1 MPPTRGR
8 ENSNLFSGALDLKLT
23 SRSYA
28 LRFQLWGAHAP
39 RVPISA
45 PRRNASLA
53 QPKEI
58 VGEAPT
64 TAGAHALPRK
74 EQPHGK
80 MAVTESSKSLL
91 RQFAHPNAGSDV
103 ATSHLR
109 PLLIAPLHALT
120 GASRPSRPRGE
131 RRGDTRRKRR
141 LKHTGNSDPQCAIEA
156 AVLDC
161 FADVFGGDGLGGSEV
176 GDGAGDFENAI
187 VGAGAEV

>member
-8 ENSNLFSGALDLKLT
+8 ENSNLFSGTLDLKLT

-64 TAGAHALPRK
+64 TAGARVLPGKSSRTAKWPSQKARSLFFVGLFIPTQDPMLRLLIFVLSSSHLSMPSPALRVRLAQVERK
-74 EQPHGK
+74 KTRHSPQATPKTHGK
-80 MAVTESSKSLL
+80 FRPTVCDRSCGTGLL
-91 RQFAHPNAGSDV
+91 R
-103 ATSHLR
+103 
-109 PLLIAPLHALT
+109 
-120 GASRPSRPRGE
+120 
-131 RRGDTRRKRR
+131 
-141 LKHTGNSDPQCAIEA
+141 
-156 AVLDC
+156 
-161 FADVFGGDGLGGSEV
+161 
-176 GDGAGDFENAI
+176 
-187 VGAGAEV
+187 